1 MSDQFIVLVPAE
13 QSKRPSRDTL
23 DMLVAAHRRVTESE
37 AVRLK
42 DFGERLQ
49 FIDCGDNFESISCP
63 SCNAPL
69 ETHWW
74 GHQMDHCWDE
84 EVGFDHHAHAL
95 PCCGVPL
102 SLDRLTYTPT
112 QAFAHWFV
120 SARTD
125 RKALTEGEIASLESI
140 AGFPLKVIYQ
150 RY

>member
-1 MSDQFIVLVPAE
+1 MSDSFIVLVPQDHKKNA
-13 QSKRPSRDTL
+13 SRETL
-23 DMLVAAHRRVTESE
+23 ELLVAAHAETTGSDE
-37 AVRLK
+37 VRLK

-49 FIDCGDNFESISCP
+49 FIDCGENFEKISCP
-63 SCNAPL
+63 SCKSEL

-84 EVGFDHHAHAL
+84 EVGFNLHAHAL

-102 SLDRLTYTPT
+102 SLEKLNYAPA
-112 QAFAHWFV
+112 QSFAHWFV
-120 SARTD
+120 SARTSRD
-125 RKALTEGEIASLESI
+125 ELSSEEIGKLETV